1 MEAKSSQLEAKSAQ
15 VAMAQEASETE
26 LRRQIS
32 ELKSRLESATTGRN
46 SESEMAQESMVKSQK
61 LQTEVAGLQ
70 ARIKALEEENGELR
84 EQAEMER
91 HTTKSAVSF
100 ASLDSDHA
108 VGVPK
113 DRLMSDP
120 DTVSHQSSDGGHDE
134 EDNVSTPALSITIF
148 FSDLLHISC
157 QLDTSSNSLLLF
169 FKALI
174 GGSA

>member
-70 ARIKALEEENGELR
+70 ARIKA
-84 EQAEMER
+84 
-91 HTTKSAVSF
+91 
-100 ASLDSDHA
+100 
-108 VGVPK
+108 
-113 DRLMSDP
+113 
-120 DTVSHQSSDGGHDE
+120 
-134 EDNVSTPALSITIF
+134 
-148 FSDLLHISC
+148 
-157 QLDTSSNSLLLF
+157 
-169 FKALI
+169 
-174 GGSA
+174 

>member
-157 QLDTSSNSLLLF
+157 QLDTSSNS
-169 FKALI
+169 
-174 GGSA
+174 